1 MMNYLILSL
10 VFIVYFVMVA
20 YVGYLAWKSTNSSE
34 DFMVAGRKTHP
45 YIMALSYGATFIS
58 TAAIVG
64 FGGVAG
70 KYGMGI
76 LWLAFL
82 NILIGMFIAFVFFGK
97 RTRRMGLNLNTLTFP
112 EFLGRRFNSKFI
124 QYFSGLLIFL
134 AMPLYASVVLIGA
147 ARFMESSLLIDF
159 NIALFILAIV
169 ICAYVLFGGLKGV
182 MYTDA
187 LQGTIMFCGMLVLLG
202 FIYWV
207 LGGVTEANTALTQMA
222 HLYPAD
228 AIAEGGTGWT
238 SYPAFGTPFWWNLS
252 TTMILGVG
260 IGALAQPQ
268 LAVRFMTVESDKE
281 LNRSLLIGAI
291 FIAVM
296 TGTAYIV
303 GSLSNVYFYQNF
315 GQIAIDY
322 VGGNM
327 DSIIPTFIS
336 TALPEWFVYIFLLSL
351 LAAAMSTLSSQ
362 YHTQGTA
369 LGHDIIKVIRN
380 RGKSDEYTQEDY
392 ENITAAEEDSDNPL
406 STTQIGIL
414 VAVVLSLVLGY
425 VLPSSIVALGTSLF
439 MGLCAAAFLPVYAA
453 ALFWKRS
460 TKPGAIA
467 GILSGTLTSLFLL
480 VFVYK
485 KTATGLGIC
494 QFLFGQPMLINTMPW
509 YAMDVMIIAIPVSI
523 IFTIVVSLLTQ
534 PMDDEFLDKAFEGIP
549 KNKKD

>member
-1 MMNYLILSL
+1 MNYFLLGI
-10 VFIVYFVMVA
+10 VFIVYFLMVG
-20 YVGYLAWKSTNSSE
+20 YVGYLAWKRTNSSE
-34 DFMVAGRKTHP
+34 DFLVAGRETHP

-82 NILIGMFIAFVFFGK
+82 NILVGIFIAFVFFGK
-97 RTRRMGLNLNTLTFP
+97 RTRKMGKNLNSLTFP
-112 EFLGRRFNSKFI
+112 EFLGRRFDSKFI
-124 QYFSGLLIFL
+124 QYFSGVLIFC
-134 AMPLYASVVLIGA
+134 AMPIYAAVVLIGA
-147 ARFMESSLLIDF
+147 ARFMESSLMLDF
-159 NIALFILAIV
+159 NLALFILAVV
-169 ICAYVLFGGLKGV
+169 ICGYVLFGGLKGV

-187 LQGTIMFCGMLVLLG
+187 LQGTIMFIGMLILLV

-207 LGGVTEANTALTQMA
+207 LGGVTEANTALTNMA
-222 HLYPAD
+222 HLYPPD
-228 AIAEGGTGWT
+228 ALAEGGTGWT
-238 SYPAFGTPFWWNLS
+238 SFPKLGSPFWWTLV
-252 TTMILGVG
+252 TTIIMGVG

-268 LAVRFMTVESDKE
+268 LAVRFMTVKSNKE
-281 LNRSLLIGAI
+281 LHRSLLIGAV

-303 GSLSNVYFYQNF
+303 GSLCNVYFYQNF

-369 LGHDIIKVIRN
+369 LGHDIVDAFKN
-380 RGKSDEYTQEDY
+380 RGTTREYTD
-392 ENITAAEEDSDNPL
+392 EEILEGSSKEETRIGFISVSQL
-406 STTQIGIL
+406 GIL
-414 VAVVLSLVLGY
+414 IAVVLSLIIGLI
-425 VLPSSIVALGTSLF
+425 LPGGIVALGTSLF
-439 MGLCAAAFLPVYAA
+439 MGLCAAAFLPVYCA
-453 ALFWKRS
+453 ALFWKRA
-460 TKPGAIA
+460 TRKGAIA
-467 GILSGTLTSLFLL
+467 GLLSGTFTSLFLL

-485 KTATGLGIC
+485 KTAVGLGIC
-494 QFLFGQPMLINTMPW
+494 KALTGMDMLINVMPW
-509 YAMDVMIIAIPVSI
+509 YSIDVMVFAIPVSV
-523 IFTIVVSLLTQ
+523 IFTVVVSLLSP
-534 PMDDEFLDKAFEGIP
+534 PMDEKVIKRSFEGLSEE
-549 KNKKD
+549 

>member
-1 MMNYLILSL
+1 MNYFLLGI
-10 VFIVYFVMVA
+10 VFIVYFLMVG
-20 YVGYLAWKSTNSSE
+20 YVGYLAWKRTNSSE
-34 DFMVAGRKTHP
+34 DFMVAGRETHP

-76 LWLAFL
+76 LWLVFL
-82 NILIGMFIAFVFFGK
+82 NIFVGIFIAFVFFGK
-97 RTRRMGLNLNTLTFP
+97 RTRRMGKNLGSLTFP

-124 QYFSGLLIFL
+124 QYFSGILIFC
-134 AMPLYASVVLIGA
+134 AMPIYAAVVLIGA
-147 ARFMESSLLIDF
+147 ARFMESSLMLDF
-159 NIALFILAIV
+159 NLALLVLAVV

-187 LQGTIMFCGMLVLLG
+187 LQGTIMFVGMIILLV

-207 LGGVTEANTALTQMA
+207 LGGVTEANTALTNMA
-222 HLYPAD
+222 SLYPPD

-238 SYPAFGTPFWWNLS
+238 SFPTLGSPFWWSLV
-252 TTMILGVG
+252 TTTIMGVG

-268 LAVRFMTVESDKE
+268 LAVRFMTVKSNKE
-281 LNRSLLIGAI
+281 LHRSLLIGAI

-296 TGTAYIV
+296 AGTAYIV
-303 GSLSNVYFYQNF
+303 GSLSNVYFYQHY

-369 LGHDIIKVIRN
+369 LGHDIVDAIKN
-380 RGKSDEYTQEDY
+380 RGGSDEYT
-392 ENITAAEEDSDNPL
+392 EEEINAGGSVEESKIGFISL
-406 STTQIGIL
+406 SQAGIL
-414 VAVVLSLVLGY
+414 IAVILSLVIGLS
-425 VLPSSIVALGTSLF
+425 LPGSIVALGTSLF
-439 MGLCAAAFLPVYAA
+439 MGLCAAAFLPVYCA
-453 ALFWKRS
+453 ALFWKRT
-460 TKPGAIA
+460 TKQGAIA
-467 GILSGTLTSLFLL
+467 GLLSGTFTSLFLL
-480 VFVYK
+480 VFVFK

-494 QFLFGQPMLINTMPW
+494 KFIFGVDMLINTMPW
-509 YAMDVMIIAIPVSI
+509 YSIDVMIFAIPVSA

-534 PMDDEFLDKAFEGIP
+534 PIDEKVLNRSFKGISEE
-549 KNKKD
+549 

>member
-1 MMNYLILSL
+1 MNYFLLGI
-10 VFIVYFVMVA
+10 VFIVYFIMVG
-20 YVGYLAWKSTNSSE
+20 YVGYLAWKRTNSSE
-34 DFMVAGRKTHP
+34 DFMIAGRETHP

-76 LWLAFL
+76 LWLVFL
-82 NILIGMFIAFVFFGK
+82 NIFVGIFIAFVFFGK
-97 RTRRMGLNLNTLTFP
+97 RTRRMGKNLGSLTFP

-124 QYFSGLLIFL
+124 QYFSGILIFC
-134 AMPLYASVVLIGA
+134 AMPIYAAVVLIGA
-147 ARFMESSLLIDF
+147 ARFMESSLMLDF
-159 NIALFILAIV
+159 NLALLVLAVV

-187 LQGTIMFCGMLVLLG
+187 LQGTIMFVGMIILLV

-207 LGGVTEANTALTQMA
+207 LGGVTEANTALTNMA
-222 HLYPAD
+222 ALYPPD

-238 SYPAFGTPFWWNLS
+238 SFPTLGSPFWWSLV
-252 TTMILGVG
+252 TTTIMGVG

-268 LAVRFMTVESDKE
+268 LAVRFMTVKSNKE
-281 LNRSLLIGAI
+281 LHRSLLIGAI

-296 TGTAYIV
+296 AGTAYIV

-315 GQIAIDY
+315 GQISIDY

-369 LGHDIIKVIRN
+369 LGHDIVDAIRN
-380 RGKSDEYTQEDY
+380 RGGSDEYT
-392 ENITAAEEDSDNPL
+392 AEEINKSGAAVEE
-406 STTQIGIL
+406 SKIGFISVSQAGIL
-414 VAVVLSLVLGY
+414 IAVILSLVIGLA
-425 VLPSSIVALGTSLF
+425 LPGSIVALGTSLF
-439 MGLCAAAFLPVYAA
+439 MGLCAAAFLPVYCA
-453 ALFWKRS
+453 ALFWKRT
-460 TKPGAIA
+460 TKQGAIA
-467 GILSGTLTSLFLL
+467 GLLSGTLTSLFLL
-480 VFVYK
+480 VFVFK

-494 QFLFGQPMLINTMPW
+494 KFIFGLFNSCLLFGVLLFLLFFSFVVGLIFFKLYSFLFVISVL
-509 YAMDVMIIAIPVSI
+509 
-523 IFTIVVSLLTQ
+523 
-534 PMDDEFLDKAFEGIP
+534 FLSF
-549 KNKKD
+549 

>member
-1 MMNYLILSL
+1 MNYFLLGIL
-10 VFIVYFVMVA
+10 FIVYFLMVG
-20 YVGYLAWKSTNSSE
+20 YVGYLAWKRTNSSE
-34 DFMVAGRKTHP
+34 DFMVAGRQTHP

-82 NILIGMFIAFVFFGK
+82 NILIGIFIAFVFFGK
-97 RTRRMGLNLNTLTFP
+97 RTRKMGKNLNSLTFP

-124 QYFSGLLIFL
+124 QYFSGILIFC
-134 AMPLYASVVLIGA
+134 AMPIYAAVVLIGA
-147 ARFMESSLLIDF
+147 ARFMESSLMLDF
-159 NIALFILAIV
+159 NIALLVLAIV
-169 ICAYVLFGGLKGV
+169 ICGYVLFGGLKGV

-187 LQGTIMFCGMLVLLG
+187 LQGTIMFIGMLILLV

-207 LGGVTEANTALTQMA
+207 LGGVTEANTALTNMA
-222 HLYPAD
+222 HLYPPD
-228 AIAEGGTGWT
+228 ALAEGGTGWT
-238 SYPAFGTPFWWNLS
+238 SFPKFGSPFWWSLV
-252 TTMILGVG
+252 TTTIMGVG
-260 IGALAQPQ
+260 VGALAQPQ
-268 LAVRFMTVESDKE
+268 LAVRFMTVKSNKE
-281 LNRSLLIGAI
+281 LHRSLLIGAI

-303 GSLSNVYFYQNF
+303 GSLCNVYFYQNF

-369 LGHDIIKVIRN
+369 LGHDIVDAFKN
-380 RGKSDEYTQEDY
+380 RGKSDEYSDEEIIDT
-392 ENITAAEEDSDNPL
+392 TAKEESRL
-406 STTQIGIL
+406 GFISISQAGIL
-414 VAVVLSLVLGY
+414 IAVILSLVIGL
-425 VLPSSIVALGTSLF
+425 VLPGGIVALGTSLF
-439 MGLCAAAFLPVYAA
+439 MGLCAAAFLPVYCA
-453 ALFWKRS
+453 ALFWKRA
-460 TKPGAIA
+460 TKQGAIA
-467 GILSGTLTSLFLL
+467 GLLSGTFTSLFLL
-480 VFVYK
+480 VFVFK

-494 QFLFGQPMLINTMPW
+494 KMLFGVDMLINTMPW
-509 YAMDVMIIAIPVSI
+509 YTIDVMIFAIPVSA
-523 IFTIVVSLLTQ
+523 IFTVVVSLLTQ
-534 PMDDEFLDKAFEGIP
+534 PMKDNILKRSFEGLS
-549 KNKKD
+549 KD

>member
-1 MMNYLILSL
+1 MNYFLLGI
-10 VFIVYFVMVA
+10 VFIVYFIMVG
-20 YVGYLAWKSTNSSE
+20 YVGYLAWKRTNSSE
-34 DFMVAGRKTHP
+34 DFMIAGRETHP

-76 LWLAFL
+76 LWLVFL
-82 NILIGMFIAFVFFGK
+82 NIFVGIFIAFVFFGK
-97 RTRRMGLNLNTLTFP
+97 RTRRMGKNLGSLTFP

-124 QYFSGLLIFL
+124 QYFSGILIFC
-134 AMPLYASVVLIGA
+134 AMPIYAAVVLIGA
-147 ARFMESSLLIDF
+147 ARFMESSLMLDF
-159 NIALFILAIV
+159 NLALLVLAVV

-187 LQGTIMFCGMLVLLG
+187 LQGTIMFVGMIILLV

-207 LGGVTEANTALTQMA
+207 LGGVTEANTALTNMA
-222 HLYPAD
+222 NLYPPD

-238 SYPAFGTPFWWNLS
+238 SFPTLGSPFWWSLV
-252 TTMILGVG
+252 TTTIMGVG

-268 LAVRFMTVESDKE
+268 LAVRFMTVKSNKE
-281 LNRSLLIGAI
+281 LHRSLLIGAI

-296 TGTAYIV
+296 AGTAYIV

-315 GQIAIDY
+315 GQISIDY

-369 LGHDIIKVIRN
+369 LGHDIVDAIRN
-380 RGKSDEYTQEDY
+380 RGGSDEYTEG
-392 ENITAAEEDSDNPL
+392 ELNASRSVEESKIGFI
-406 STTQIGIL
+406 SVSQAGIL
-414 VAVVLSLVLGY
+414 IAVILSLVIGLA
-425 VLPSSIVALGTSLF
+425 LPGSIVALGTSLF
-439 MGLCAAAFLPVYAA
+439 MGLCAAAFLPVYCA
-453 ALFWKRS
+453 ALFWKRT
-460 TKPGAIA
+460 TKEGAIA
-467 GILSGTLTSLFLL
+467 GLLSGTLTSLFLL
-480 VFVYK
+480 VFVFK

-494 QFLFGQPMLINTMPW
+494 KFIFGVDMLINTMPW
-509 YAMDVMIIAIPVSI
+509 YSIDVMIFAIPVSA

-534 PMDDEFLDKAFEGIP
+534 PIDEKVLNKSFEGIS
-549 KNKKD
+549 KE

>member
-1 MMNYLILSL
+1 MDYFLLGI
-10 VFIVYFVMVA
+10 VFIVYFLMVG
-20 YVGYLAWKSTNSSE
+20 YVGYLAWKRTNSSE
-34 DFMVAGRKTHP
+34 DFMVAGRETHP

-82 NILIGMFIAFVFFGK
+82 NILIGIFIAFVFFGK
-97 RTRRMGLNLNTLTFP
+97 RTRRMGKNLGSLTFP

-124 QYFSGLLIFL
+124 QYFCGILIFC
-134 AMPLYASVVLIGA
+134 AMPIYAAVVLIGA
-147 ARFMESSLLIDF
+147 ARCMESSLLLNF
-159 NIALFILAIV
+159 NVALLVLAIV
-169 ICAYVLFGGLKGV
+169 ICGYVLFGGLKGV

-187 LQGTIMFCGMLVLLG
+187 LQGSIMFIGMLILLV

-207 LGGVTEANTALTQMA
+207 LGGVTEANTALTNMA
-222 HLYPAD
+222 HLYPPD

-238 SYPAFGTPFWWNLS
+238 SFPKLGSPFWWSLV
-252 TTMILGVG
+252 TTTIMGVG

-268 LAVRFMTVESDKE
+268 LAVRFMTVKSDKE
-281 LNRSLLIGAI
+281 LHRSLLIGAVFI
-291 FIAVM
+291 FVM
-296 TGTAYIV
+296 TGSAYVV
-303 GSLSNVYFYQNF
+303 GSLCNVYFYQHF

-369 LGHDIIKVIRN
+369 LGHDIVDAIKN
-380 RGKSDEYTQEDY
+380 KGDSDEYSDY
-392 ENITAAEEDSDNPL
+392 EISIKSIKETKIGFISISQL
-406 STTQIGIL
+406 GIL
-414 VAVVLSLVLGY
+414 IAVILSLIIGLS
-425 VLPSSIVALGTSLF
+425 LPGSIVALGTSLF
-439 MGLCAAAFLPVYAA
+439 MGLCAAAFLPVYCA
-453 ALFWKRS
+453 ALFWKRA
-460 TKPGAIA
+460 TKEGAIA
-467 GILSGTLTSLFLL
+467 GLLSGTFTSLFLL
-480 VFVYK
+480 VFVFK

-494 QFLFGQPMLINTMPW
+494 KFIFGVDMLINTMPW
-509 YAMDVMIIAIPVSI
+509 YTIDVMIFAIPVSA
-523 IFTIVVSLLTQ
+523 IFTVVVSLLTQ
-534 PMDDEFLDKAFEGIP
+534 PMDEKILNRSFKGLDDGGK
-549 KNKKD
+549 

>member
-1 MMNYLILSL
+1 MDYFLLGI
-10 VFIVYFVMVA
+10 VFIVYFLMVG
-20 YVGYLAWKSTNSSE
+20 YVGYLAWKRTNSSE
-34 DFMVAGRKTHP
+34 DFMVAGRETHP

-82 NILIGMFIAFVFFGK
+82 NILIGIFIAFVFFGK
-97 RTRRMGLNLNTLTFP
+97 RTRRMGKNLGSLTFP

-124 QYFSGLLIFL
+124 QYFCGILIFC
-134 AMPLYASVVLIGA
+134 AMPIYAAVVLIGA
-147 ARFMESSLLIDF
+147 ARFMESSLLLNF
-159 NIALFILAIV
+159 NVALLVLAIV
-169 ICAYVLFGGLKGV
+169 ICGYVLFGGLKGV

-187 LQGTIMFCGMLVLLG
+187 LQGSIIFIGMLILLV

-207 LGGVTEANTALTQMA
+207 LGGVTEANTALTNMA
-222 HLYPAD
+222 HLYPPD

-238 SYPAFGTPFWWNLS
+238 SFPKLGSPFWWSLV
-252 TTMILGVG
+252 TTTIMGVG

-268 LAVRFMTVESDKE
+268 LAVRFMTVKSDKE
-281 LNRSLLIGAI
+281 LHRSLLIGAVFI
-291 FIAVM
+291 FVM
-296 TGTAYIV
+296 TGSAYVV
-303 GSLSNVYFYQNF
+303 GSLCNVYFYQHF

-369 LGHDIIKVIRN
+369 LGHDIVDAIKN
-380 RGKSDEYTQEDY
+380 KGDSDEYSDY
-392 ENITAAEEDSDNPL
+392 EISIKSIKETKIGFISISQL
-406 STTQIGIL
+406 GIL
-414 VAVVLSLVLGY
+414 IAVILSLIIGLS
-425 VLPSSIVALGTSLF
+425 LPGSIVALGTSLF
-439 MGLCAAAFLPVYAA
+439 MGLCAAAFLPVYCA
-453 ALFWKRS
+453 ALFWKRA
-460 TKPGAIA
+460 TKEGAIA
-467 GILSGTLTSLFLL
+467 GLLSGTFTSLFLL
-480 VFVYK
+480 VFVFK

-494 QFLFGQPMLINTMPW
+494 KFIFGVDMLINTMPW
-509 YAMDVMIIAIPVSI
+509 YTIDVMIFAIPVSA
-523 IFTIVVSLLTQ
+523 IFTVVVSLLTQ
-534 PMDDEFLDKAFEGIP
+534 PMDEKILNRSFKGLDDGGK
-549 KNKKD
+549 

>member
-1 MMNYLILSL
+1 MDYFLLGI
-10 VFIVYFVMVA
+10 VFIVYFLMVG
-20 YVGYLAWKSTNSSE
+20 YVGYLAWKRTNSSE
-34 DFMVAGRKTHP
+34 DFMVAGRETHP

-82 NILIGMFIAFVFFGK
+82 NILIGIFIAFVFFGK
-97 RTRRMGLNLNTLTFP
+97 RTRRMGKNLGSLTFP

-124 QYFSGLLIFL
+124 QYFCGILIFC
-134 AMPLYASVVLIGA
+134 AMPIYAAVVLIGA
-147 ARFMESSLLIDF
+147 ARFMESSLLLNF
-159 NIALFILAIV
+159 NVALLVLAIV
-169 ICAYVLFGGLKGV
+169 ICGYVLFGGLKGV

-187 LQGTIMFCGMLVLLG
+187 LQGSIMFIGMLILLV

-207 LGGVTEANTALTQMA
+207 LGGVTEANTALTNMA
-222 HLYPAD
+222 HLYPSD

-238 SYPAFGTPFWWNLS
+238 SFPKLGSPFWWSLV
-252 TTMILGVG
+252 TTTIMGVG

-268 LAVRFMTVESDKE
+268 LAVRFMTVKSDKE
-281 LNRSLLIGAI
+281 LHRSLLIGAVFI
-291 FIAVM
+291 FVM
-296 TGTAYIV
+296 TGSAYVV
-303 GSLSNVYFYQNF
+303 GSLCNVYFYQHF

-369 LGHDIIKVIRN
+369 LGHDIVDAIKN
-380 RGKSDEYTQEDY
+380 KGDSDEYSDY
-392 ENITAAEEDSDNPL
+392 EISIKSIKETKIGFISISQL
-406 STTQIGIL
+406 GIL
-414 VAVVLSLVLGY
+414 VAVILSLIIGLS
-425 VLPSSIVALGTSLF
+425 LPGSIVALGTSLF
-439 MGLCAAAFLPVYAA
+439 MGLCAAAFLPVYCA
-453 ALFWKRS
+453 ALFWKRA
-460 TKPGAIA
+460 TKEGAIA
-467 GILSGTLTSLFLL
+467 GLLSGTFTSLFLL
-480 VFVYK
+480 VFVFK

-494 QFLFGQPMLINTMPW
+494 KFIFGVDMLINTMPW
-509 YAMDVMIIAIPVSI
+509 YTIDVMIFAIPVSA
-523 IFTIVVSLLTQ
+523 IFTVVVSLLTQ
-534 PMDDEFLDKAFEGIP
+534 PMDEKILNRSFKGLDDGGK
-549 KNKKD
+549 

>member
-1 MMNYLILSL
+1 MNYFLLGI
-10 VFIVYFVMVA
+10 VFIVYFIMVG
-20 YVGYLAWKSTNSSE
+20 YVGYLAWKRTNSSE
-34 DFMVAGRKTHP
+34 DFMIAGRETHP

-76 LWLAFL
+76 LWLVFL
-82 NILIGMFIAFVFFGK
+82 NIFVGIFIAFVFFGK
-97 RTRRMGLNLNTLTFP
+97 RTRRMGKNLGSLTFP

-124 QYFSGLLIFL
+124 QYFSGILIFC
-134 AMPLYASVVLIGA
+134 AMPIYAAVVLIGA
-147 ARFMESSLLIDF
+147 ARFMESSLMLDF
-159 NIALFILAIV
+159 NLALLVLAVV

-187 LQGTIMFCGMLVLLG
+187 LQGTIMFVGMIILLV

-207 LGGVTEANTALTQMA
+207 LGGVTEANTTLTNMA
-222 HLYPAD
+222 HLYPPD

-238 SYPAFGTPFWWNLS
+238 SFPTLGSPFWWSLV
-252 TTMILGVG
+252 TTTIMGVG

-268 LAVRFMTVESDKE
+268 LAVRFMTVKSNKE
-281 LNRSLLIGAI
+281 LHRSLLIGAI

-296 TGTAYIV
+296 AGTAYIV

-315 GQIAIDY
+315 GQISIDY

-369 LGHDIIKVIRN
+369 LGHDIVDAIKN
-380 RGKSDEYTQEDY
+380 RGSSDEYS
-392 ENITAAEEDSDNPL
+392 EEELNASKAVEE
-406 STTQIGIL
+406 SKIGFISVSQAGIL
-414 VAVVLSLVLGY
+414 IAVILSVVIGLA
-425 VLPSSIVALGTSLF
+425 LPGSIVALGTSLF
-439 MGLCAAAFLPVYAA
+439 MGLCAAAFLPVYCA
-453 ALFWKRS
+453 ALFWKRT
-460 TKPGAIA
+460 TKQGAIA
-467 GILSGTLTSLFLL
+467 GLLSGTLTSLFLL
-480 VFVYK
+480 VFVFK

-494 QFLFGQPMLINTMPW
+494 KFIFGVDMLINTMPW
-509 YAMDVMIIAIPVSI
+509 YSIDVMIFAIPVSA

-534 PMDDEFLDKAFEGIP
+534 PMDEKVLNRSFKGISEE
-549 KNKKD
+549 

>member
-1 MMNYLILSL
+1 MNYLILSL

-147 ARFMESSLLIDF
+147 ARFMESSLLLDF

-169 ICAYVLFGGLKGV
+169 ICAYVFFGGLKGV

-187 LQGTIMFCGMLVLLG
+187 LQGTIMFCGMLILLG

-207 LGGVTEANTALTQMA
+207 LGGVTEANSALTQMA

-281 LNRSLLIGAI
+281 LNRSLLIGAV

-303 GSLSNVYFYQNF
+303 GSLSNVYFYQHF

-369 LGHDIIKVIRN
+369 LGHDIIKVLRN
-380 RGKSDEYTQEDY
+380 RGDSDEYTEEDY
-392 ENITAAEEDSDNPL
+392 ENITPSEEDSDNPL

-453 ALFWKRS
+453 ALFWKRA

-509 YAMDVMIIAIPVSI
+509 YAMDVMLIAIPVSI
-523 IFTIVVSLLTQ
+523 IFTIAVSLLTQ

-549 KNKKD
+549 KNKKN

>member
-1 MMNYLILSL
+1 MNYFLLGI
-10 VFIVYFVMVA
+10 VFIVYFLMVG
-20 YVGYLAWKSTNSSE
+20 YVGYLAWKRTNSSE
-34 DFMVAGRKTHP
+34 DFMVAGRETHP

-82 NILIGMFIAFVFFGK
+82 NILVGIFIAFVFFGK
-97 RTRRMGLNLNTLTFP
+97 RTRKMGKNLNSLTFP
-112 EFLGRRFNSKFI
+112 EFLGRRFDSKFI
-124 QYFSGLLIFL
+124 QYFSGVLIFC
-134 AMPLYASVVLIGA
+134 AMPIYAAVVLIGA
-147 ARFMESSLLIDF
+147 ARFMESSLMLDF
-159 NIALFILAIV
+159 NLALFILAVV
-169 ICAYVLFGGLKGV
+169 ICGYVLFGGLKGV

-187 LQGTIMFCGMLVLLG
+187 LQGTIMFIGMLILLV

-207 LGGVTEANTALTQMA
+207 LGGVTEANTALTNMA
-222 HLYPAD
+222 HLYPPD
-228 AIAEGGTGWT
+228 ALAEGGTGWT
-238 SYPAFGTPFWWNLS
+238 SFPKLGSPFWWTLV
-252 TTMILGVG
+252 TTIIMGVG

-268 LAVRFMTVESDKE
+268 LAVRFMTVKSNKE
-281 LNRSLLIGAI
+281 LHRSLLIGAV

-303 GSLSNVYFYQNF
+303 GSLCNVYFYQNF

-369 LGHDIIKVIRN
+369 LGHDIVDAFKN
-380 RGKSDEYTQEDY
+380 RGTTHEYTD
-392 ENITAAEEDSDNPL
+392 EEIL
-406 STTQIGIL
+406 EGSTKEETKIGFISVSQLGIL
-414 VAVVLSLVLGY
+414 IAVVLSLVIGLI
-425 VLPSSIVALGTSLF
+425 LPGGIVALGTSLF
-439 MGLCAAAFLPVYAA
+439 MGLCAAAFLPVYCA
-453 ALFWKRS
+453 ALFWKRA
-460 TKPGAIA
+460 TRKGAIA
-467 GILSGTLTSLFLL
+467 GLLSGTFTSLFLL

-485 KTATGLGIC
+485 KTAVGLGIC
-494 QFLFGQPMLINTMPW
+494 KALTGMDMLINVMPW
-509 YAMDVMIIAIPVSI
+509 YSIDVMVFAIPVSV
-523 IFTIVVSLLTQ
+523 IFTVVVSLLSP
-534 PMDDEFLDKAFEGIP
+534 PMDEKVIKRSFEGLSEE
-549 KNKKD
+549 

>member
-1 MMNYLILSL
+1 MNYFLLGI
-10 VFIVYFVMVA
+10 VFIVYFLMVG
-20 YVGYLAWKSTNSSE
+20 YVGYLAWKRTNSSE
-34 DFMVAGRKTHP
+34 DFMVAGRETHP

-76 LWLAFL
+76 LWLVFL
-82 NILIGMFIAFVFFGK
+82 NIFVGIFIAFVFFGK
-97 RTRRMGLNLNTLTFP
+97 RTRRMGKNLGSLTFP

-124 QYFSGLLIFL
+124 QYFSGILIFC
-134 AMPLYASVVLIGA
+134 AMPIYAAVVLIGA
-147 ARFMESSLLIDF
+147 ARFMESSLMLDF
-159 NIALFILAIV
+159 NLALLVLAVV

-187 LQGTIMFCGMLVLLG
+187 LQGTIMFVGMIILLV

-207 LGGVTEANTALTQMA
+207 LGGVTEANTALTNMA
-222 HLYPAD
+222 HLYPPD

-238 SYPAFGTPFWWNLS
+238 SFPTLGSPFWWSLV
-252 TTMILGVG
+252 TTTIMGVG

-268 LAVRFMTVESDKE
+268 LAVRFMTVKSNKE
-281 LNRSLLIGAI
+281 LHRSLLIGAI

-296 TGTAYIV
+296 AGTAYIV

-315 GQIAIDY
+315 GQISIDY

-369 LGHDIIKVIRN
+369 LGHDIVDAIRN
-380 RGKSDEYTQEDY
+380 RSGSDEYT
-392 ENITAAEEDSDNPL
+392 AEEINKSGAAVEE
-406 STTQIGIL
+406 SKIGFISVSQAGIL
-414 VAVVLSLVLGY
+414 IAVILSVVIGLA
-425 VLPSSIVALGTSLF
+425 LPGSIVALGTSLF
-439 MGLCAAAFLPVYAA
+439 MGLCAAAFLPVYCA
-453 ALFWKRS
+453 ALFWKRT
-460 TKPGAIA
+460 TKQGAIA
-467 GILSGTLTSLFLL
+467 GLLSGTLTSLFLL
-480 VFVYK
+480 VFVFK

-494 QFLFGQPMLINTMPW
+494 KFIFGVDMLINTMPW
-509 YAMDVMIIAIPVSI
+509 YSIDVMIFAIPVSA

-534 PMDDEFLDKAFEGIP
+534 PIDEKVLNKSFEGIS
-549 KNKKD
+549 KE

>member
-1 MMNYLILSL
+1 MDVMILTIIFTIYIFALIL
-10 VFIVYFVMVA
+10 
-20 YVGYLAWKSTNSSE
+20 VGYYAYKKTNSSE
-34 DFMVAGRKTHP
+34 DFMIAGRETHP

-76 LWLAFL
+76 LWLVFL
-82 NILIGMFIAFVFFGK
+82 NIFVGVFIAFVFFGK
-97 RTRRMGLNLNTLTFP
+97 RTRRMGKNLGSLTFP

-124 QYFSGLLIFL
+124 QYFSGILIFC
-134 AMPLYASVVLIGA
+134 AMPIYAAVVLIGA
-147 ARFMESSLLIDF
+147 ARFMESSLMLDF
-159 NIALFILAIV
+159 NLALLVLAVV

-187 LQGTIMFCGMLVLLG
+187 LQGTIMFVGMIILLV

-207 LGGVTEANTALTQMA
+207 LGGVTEANTALTNMA
-222 HLYPAD
+222 PLYPPD

-238 SYPAFGTPFWWNLS
+238 SFPSLGSPFWWSLV
-252 TTMILGVG
+252 TTTIMGVG

-268 LAVRFMTVESDKE
+268 LAVRFMTVKSNKE
-281 LNRSLLIGAI
+281 LHRSLLIGAI

-296 TGTAYIV
+296 TCTAYIV

-369 LGHDIIKVIRN
+369 LGHDIVDAIRN
-380 RGKSDEYTQEDY
+380 RGGSDEYSQEELNADK
-392 ENITAAEEDSDNPL
+392 AVEESKIGFI
-406 STTQIGIL
+406 SVSQAGIL
-414 VAVVLSLVLGY
+414 IAVILSLVIGLA
-425 VLPSSIVALGTSLF
+425 LPGSIVALGTSLF
-439 MGLCAAAFLPVYAA
+439 MGLCAAAFLPVYCA
-453 ALFWKRS
+453 ALFWKRT
-460 TKPGAIA
+460 TKEGAIA
-467 GILSGTLTSLFLL
+467 GLLSGTLTSLFLL
-480 VFVYK
+480 VFVFK

-494 QFLFGQPMLINTMPW
+494 KFIFGVDMLINTMPW
-509 YAMDVMIIAIPVSI
+509 YSIDVMIFAIPVSA

-534 PMDDEFLDKAFEGIP
+534 PIDEKVLNKSFEGIS
-549 KNKKD
+549 KE

>member
-1 MMNYLILSL
+1 MDYFLLGI
-10 VFIVYFVMVA
+10 VFIVYFLMVG
-20 YVGYLAWKSTNSSE
+20 YVGYLAWKRTNSSE
-34 DFMVAGRKTHP
+34 DFMVAGRETHP

-82 NILIGMFIAFVFFGK
+82 NILIGIFIAFVFFGK
-97 RTRRMGLNLNTLTFP
+97 RTRRMGKNLGSLTFP

-124 QYFSGLLIFL
+124 QYFCGILIFC
-134 AMPLYASVVLIGA
+134 AMPIYAAVVLIGA
-147 ARFMESSLLIDF
+147 ARFMESSLMLNF
-159 NIALFILAIV
+159 NVALLVLAIV
-169 ICAYVLFGGLKGV
+169 ICGYVLFGGLKGV

-187 LQGTIMFCGMLVLLG
+187 LQGSIMFIGMLILLV

-207 LGGVTEANTALTQMA
+207 LGGVTEANTALTNMA

-238 SYPAFGTPFWWNLS
+238 SFPKLGSPFWWSLV
-252 TTMILGVG
+252 TTTIMGVG

-268 LAVRFMTVESDKE
+268 LAVRFMTVKSDKE
-281 LNRSLLIGAI
+281 LHRSLLIGAVFI
-291 FIAVM
+291 FVM
-296 TGTAYIV
+296 TGSAYVV
-303 GSLSNVYFYQNF
+303 GSLCNVYFYQHF

-369 LGHDIIKVIRN
+369 LGHDIVDAIKN
-380 RGKSDEYTQEDY
+380 KGDSDEYSDY
-392 ENITAAEEDSDNPL
+392 EISIKSIKETKIGFISVSQL
-406 STTQIGIL
+406 GIL
-414 VAVVLSLVLGY
+414 IAVVLSLIIGLS
-425 VLPSSIVALGTSLF
+425 LPGSIVALGTSLF
-439 MGLCAAAFLPVYAA
+439 MGLCAAAFLPVYCA
-453 ALFWKRS
+453 ALFWKRA
-460 TKPGAIA
+460 TKEGAIA
-467 GILSGTLTSLFLL
+467 GLLSGTFTSLFLL
-480 VFVYK
+480 VFVFK

-494 QFLFGQPMLINTMPW
+494 KFIFGVDMLINTMPW
-509 YAMDVMIIAIPVSI
+509 YTIDVMIFAIPVSA
-523 IFTIVVSLLTQ
+523 IFTVVVSLLTQ
-534 PMDDEFLDKAFEGIP
+534 PMDEKILNRSFKGLDNGGK
-549 KNKKD
+549 

>member
-1 MMNYLILSL
+1 MNYFLLGI
-10 VFIVYFVMVA
+10 VFIVYFIMVG
-20 YVGYLAWKSTNSSE
+20 YVGYLAWKRTNSSE
-34 DFMVAGRKTHP
+34 DFMIAGRETHP

-76 LWLAFL
+76 LWLVFL
-82 NILIGMFIAFVFFGK
+82 NIFVGVFIAFVFFGK
-97 RTRRMGLNLNTLTFP
+97 RTRRMGKNLGSLTFP

-124 QYFSGLLIFL
+124 QYFSGILIFC
-134 AMPLYASVVLIGA
+134 AMPIYAAVVLIGA
-147 ARFMESSLLIDF
+147 ARFMESSLMLDF
-159 NIALFILAIV
+159 NLALLVLAVV

-187 LQGTIMFCGMLVLLG
+187 LQGTIMFVGMIILLV

-207 LGGVTEANTALTQMA
+207 LGGVTEANTALTNMA
-222 HLYPAD
+222 PLYPPD

-238 SYPAFGTPFWWNLS
+238 SFPTLGSPFWWSLV
-252 TTMILGVG
+252 TTTIMGVG

-268 LAVRFMTVESDKE
+268 LAVRFMTVKSNKE
-281 LNRSLLIGAI
+281 LHRSL
-291 FIAVM
+291 
-296 TGTAYIV
+296 V

-369 LGHDIIKVIRN
+369 LGHDIVDAIRN
-380 RGKSDEYTQEDY
+380 RGGSDEYT
-392 ENITAAEEDSDNPL
+392 AEEINKSGAAVEE
-406 STTQIGIL
+406 SKIGFISVSQAGIL
-414 VAVVLSLVLGY
+414 IAVILSLVIGLA
-425 VLPSSIVALGTSLF
+425 LPGSIVALGTSLF
-439 MGLCAAAFLPVYAA
+439 MGLCAAAFLPVYCA
-453 ALFWKRS
+453 ALFWKRT
-460 TKPGAIA
+460 TKQGAIA
-467 GILSGTLTSLFLL
+467 GLLSGTLTSLFLL
-480 VFVYK
+480 VFVFK

-494 QFLFGQPMLINTMPW
+494 KYHALVYN
-509 YAMDVMIIAIPVSI
+509 
-523 IFTIVVSLLTQ
+523 
-534 PMDDEFLDKAFEGIP
+534 
-549 KNKKD
+549 

>member
-1 MMNYLILSL
+1 MNYFLLGI
-10 VFIVYFVMVA
+10 VFIVYFIMVG
-20 YVGYLAWKSTNSSE
+20 YVGYLAWKRTNSSE
-34 DFMVAGRKTHP
+34 DFMIAGRETHP

-76 LWLAFL
+76 LWLVFL
-82 NILIGMFIAFVFFGK
+82 NIFVGVFIAFVFFGK
-97 RTRRMGLNLNTLTFP
+97 RTRRMGKNLGSLTFP

-124 QYFSGLLIFL
+124 QYFSGILIFC
-134 AMPLYASVVLIGA
+134 AMPALLVLA
-147 ARFMESSLLIDF
+147 V
-159 NIALFILAIV
+159 V

-187 LQGTIMFCGMLVLLG
+187 LQGTIMFVGMIILLV

-207 LGGVTEANTALTQMA
+207 LGGVTEANTALTNMA
-222 HLYPAD
+222 PLYPPD

-238 SYPAFGTPFWWNLS
+238 SFPTLGSPFWWSLV
-252 TTMILGVG
+252 TTTIMGVG

-268 LAVRFMTVESDKE
+268 LAVRFMTVKSNKE
-281 LNRSLLIGAI
+281 LHRSLLIGAI

-296 TGTAYIV
+296 TCTAYIV

-369 LGHDIIKVIRN
+369 LGHDIVDVI
-380 RGKSDEYTQEDY
+380 GL
-392 ENITAAEEDSDNPL
+392 A
-406 STTQIGIL
+406 
-414 VAVVLSLVLGY
+414 
-425 VLPSSIVALGTSLF
+425 LPGSIVALGTSLF
-439 MGLCAAAFLPVYAA
+439 MGLCAAAFLPVYCA
-453 ALFWKRS
+453 ALFWKRT
-460 TKPGAIA
+460 TKEGAIA
-467 GILSGTLTSLFLL
+467 GLLSGTLTSLFLL
-480 VFVYK
+480 VFVFK

-494 QFLFGQPMLINTMPW
+494 KFIFGVDMLINTMPW
-509 YAMDVMIIAIPVSI
+509 YSIDVMIFAIPVSA

-534 PMDDEFLDKAFEGIP
+534 PIDEKVLNKSFEGIS
-549 KNKKD
+549 KE

>member
-1 MMNYLILSL
+1 MDYFLLGI
-10 VFIVYFVMVA
+10 VFIVYFLMVG
-20 YVGYLAWKSTNSSE
+20 YVGYLAWKRTNSSE
-34 DFMVAGRKTHP
+34 DFMVAGRQTHP

-82 NILIGMFIAFVFFGK
+82 NILIGIFIAFVFFGK
-97 RTRRMGLNLNTLTFP
+97 RTRRMGKNLGSLTFP

-124 QYFSGLLIFL
+124 QYFSGILIFC
-134 AMPLYASVVLIGA
+134 AMPIYAAVVLIGA
-147 ARFMESSLLIDF
+147 ARFMESSLMLNF
-159 NIALFILAIV
+159 NVALLVLAIV
-169 ICAYVLFGGLKGV
+169 ICGYVLFGGLKGV

-187 LQGTIMFCGMLVLLG
+187 LQGSIMFIGMLILLV

-207 LGGVTEANTALTQMA
+207 LGGVTEANTALTNMA

-238 SYPAFGTPFWWNLS
+238 SFPRLGSPFWWSLV
-252 TTMILGVG
+252 TTTIMGVG

-268 LAVRFMTVESDKE
+268 LAVRFMTVKSDKE
-281 LNRSLLIGAI
+281 LHRSLLIGAVFI
-291 FIAVM
+291 FVM
-296 TGTAYIV
+296 TGSAYVV
-303 GSLSNVYFYQNF
+303 GSLCNVYFYQHF

-369 LGHDIIKVIRN
+369 LGHDIVDALRN
-380 RGKSDEYTQEDY
+380 KGDNDEYSDY
-392 ENITAAEEDSDNPL
+392 EIKTKSIKETKIGFISISQL
-406 STTQIGIL
+406 GIL
-414 VAVVLSLVLGY
+414 IAVILSLIIGLS
-425 VLPSSIVALGTSLF
+425 LPGSIVALGTSLF
-439 MGLCAAAFLPVYAA
+439 MGLCAAAFLPVYCA
-453 ALFWKRS
+453 ALFWKRA
-460 TKPGAIA
+460 TKEGAIA
-467 GILSGTLTSLFLL
+467 GLLSGTFTSLFLL
-480 VFVYK
+480 VFVFK

-494 QFLFGQPMLINTMPW
+494 KFIFGVDMLINTMPW
-509 YAMDVMIIAIPVSI
+509 YTIDVMIFAIPVSA
-523 IFTIVVSLLTQ
+523 IFTVVVSLLTQ
-534 PMDDEFLDKAFEGIP
+534 PMDEKILNRSFKGLDDGAK
-549 KNKKD
+549 